1 MIYTGLT
8 EAFFTYVKV
17 AFWAGT
23 FITFP
28 FVATQLWLF
37 IAPGLYKNEKE
48 AFLPFLAATPILFFA
63 GGAFVY
69 YFVFPMAWHFFL
81 SFETP
86 AAGPGE
92 LPIQLEARV
101 GEYLDLVM
109 KLIFAFG
116 IAFQLPVALTLLG
129 RVGIVSAEQL
139 ASGRRYAIVL
149 IFIAAAILTPPDVI
163 SQVSLAVPMLLLY
176 EISILLVRQFEK
188 RTRREGGGGSCGRGG
203 RGCAAGDVANRANE
217 RDGHDRSQAGCA
229 SSPTRS
235 IARWRAAASRR
246 PRRPCSSSTR
256 PAASSRRGCRRTRR
270 PATACRARSA
280 SAPARASRRRPS
292 CWPR

>member
-1 MIYTGLT
+1 MGYTDRRMIYTGLT

-37 IAPGLYKNEKE
+37 IAPGLYRNEKE
-48 AFLPFLAATPILFFA
+48 AFLPFLVATPVLFFT

-69 YFVFPMAWHFFL
+69 YFVFPMAWRFFL

-86 AAGPGE
+86 VGGPGE

-129 RVGIVSAEQL
+129 RVGIVSADQL
-139 ASGRRYAIVL
+139 SPGAALRDRADLHRRGGPDAARRDQPGRPGHPD
-149 IFIAAAILTPPDVI
+149 AAALRDLD
-163 SQVSLAVPMLLLY
+163 LAGA
-176 EISILLVRQFEK
+176 RFEK
-188 RTRREGGGGSCGRGG
+188 RRAAKRGRGG
-203 RGCAAGDVANRANE
+203 RGRSRGGAVAGTDVKTGGLRKTVQ
-217 RDGHDRSQAGCA
+217 S
-229 SSPTRS
+229 
-235 IARWRAAASRR
+235 
-246 PRRPCSSSTR
+246 
-256 PAASSRRGCRRTRR
+256 
-270 PATACRARSA
+270 
-280 SAPARASRRRPS
+280 
-292 CWPR
+292 